1 MSKICLNFQKLTFI
15 HDKIIVFLKAVAI
28 KFFNTN
34 LILGHPVSL
43 IAISLVRIQTPFKA
57 KKIPL
62 RVVFQVEMNRKINA
76 LHLLHL
82 FHIRYIWKILIKTF
96 LKVMDKFN

>member
-15 HDKIIVFLKAVAI
+15 DDKIIVFLKAVAI
-28 KFFNTN
+28 KFLNTN

-76 LHLLHL
+76 LHLFYL

>member
-15 HDKIIVFLKAVAI
+15 HDKIIAFLKPVAI

-34 LILGHPVSL
+34 LTLEHSVSL
-43 IAISLVRIQTPFKA
+43 IAIFLVRIQTPFKA

-62 RVVFQVEMNRKINA
+62 RVVFQVQMNRKINV
-76 LHLLHL
+76 LHL
-82 FHIRYIWKILIKTF
+82 FDIRYIWKILIKTF